1 MSYEPKSELTG
12 VPEETLFAYITNTVG
27 ENDIWIF
34 IDAYNRTGLGNVCM
48 SMYGLH
54 VDVLY
59 AWVCPYIFI
68 H

>member
-34 IDAYNRTGLGNVCM
+34 IDA
-48 SMYGLH
+48 
-54 VDVLY
+54 
-59 AWVCPYIFI
+59 
-68 H
+68 